1 MKETLSLPTSIVDM
15 NDFQDEL
22 LTDDIIRY
30 VPSIVQHEW
39 QTYKLYKSRKY
50 YIISRNIKNNAH
62 SYFLE
67 RDYYKYQLEKCEYTI
82 TVIKEHF
89 INTIAIYAVKNPEIV
104 KRLKYIYNAMM
115 DYLHNDKNEYEE
127 KLNAIDF

>member
-82 TVIKEHF
+82 TVI
-89 INTIAIYAVKNPEIV
+89 NPEIV

-127 KLNAIDF
+127 KLDAINF